1 MSYLRP
7 TGILGAIGY
16 RCSFKGKQ
24 GGFQGVERASPRE
37 GGRAGAAWRPLLM

>member
-16 RCSFKGKQ
+16 RCSLKGKQ

-37 GGRAGAAWRPLLM
+37 GAGPAPLEGPC